1 MRNVG
6 VSVPMSAQ
14 HERLKDELRTL
25 ANHTFPKVA
34 RREGYPIVMNH
45 CFLRVVYDNLFGQ
58 KWQEVLGTKKPA
70 IHQLDETQL
79 RRAIELG
86 NEVIAD
92 RETCEII
99 NARSL
104 AWRGNSRST

>member
-1 MRNVG
+1 M
-6 VSVPMSAQ
+6 ADLAA
-14 HERLKDELRTL
+14 LKDQFRRQ
-25 ANHTFPKVA
+25 ANHTFPAVA
-34 RREGYPIVMNH
+34 RRGGYPIVMNH

-58 KWQEVLGTKKPA
+58 KWQEVLSTKKPA

-92 RETCEII
+92 RGTCEIL
-99 NARSL
+99 NERSL
-104 AWRGNSRST
+104 TWRGKSRST

>member
-1 MRNVG
+1 M
-6 VSVPMSAQ
+6 ADL
-14 HERLKDELRTL
+14 EALKDQLRQQ
-25 ANHTFPKVA
+25 ANHTFPAVA

-45 CFLRVVYDNLFGQ
+45 CFLRVVYDNLFER
-58 KWQEVLGTKKPA
+58 KWQEVLDAKKPA

-79 RRAIELG
+79 RRAIALG

-92 RETCEII
+92 RATCEIM

-104 AWRGNSRST
+104 AWRGKPRST